1 MKKMNLNKGFTLIEL
16 LIVIAIIG
24 ILSSVVLASLNIA
37 RAKGANAVIKSDLVN
52 VRAQASIIYDDNI
65 PNSYSTLCDDSNV
78 KSTIAAVDLVSGA
91 VGSPCKCFSDDNSWV
106 IIAPLKDVVGESTHY
121 CVDSIG
127 KSIGAT
133 AADYAAIT
141 STLDTLCP

>member
-37 RAKGANAVIKSDLVN
+37 RAKGVNAVIKSDLIN

-78 KSTIAAVDLVSGA
+78 TSTIAAVDLVSGA
-91 VGSPCKCFSDDNSWV
+91 VGSPSKCFSDNNSWV
-106 IIAPLKDVVGESTHY
+106 IIAPLKDVEGESTHY

-133 AADYAAIT
+133 AADYEAIT